1 MILLVP
7 IVVVGVARLAGRLP
21 LSPRYA
27 ARDAAR
33 HRTRTVPAVA
43 AVAATV
49 AGVVALG
56 IAVTSDEAENRG
68 TYRPRCRTGW
78 DRSRPTSDEDPVDW
92 TPLRRAAER
101 ELPDATLTEVRGVL
115 ENAASD
121 GTSFY
126 LNIGT
131 ADSDRLLESY
141 GGSWG
146 ASTLVGTES
155 ADLPIELSA
164 ERPGRP
170 PSGCSVRAGSWP
182 SPTAAS
188 PATRSR

>member
-1 MILLVP
+1 MILLAPV
-7 IVVVGVARLAGRLP
+7 VVVGVARLAGRMP

-56 IAVTSDEAENRG
+56 IGVTSNEAGNRG
-68 TYRPRCRTGW
+68 AYRPELPHGMGSVTAYV
-78 DRSRPTSDEDPVDW
+78 DEDPVPW
-92 TPLRRAAER
+92 TPLRRAVER
-101 ELPDATLTEVRGVL
+101 ELPDASLTEVRGVL
-115 ENAASD
+115 ENASVD

-146 ASTLVGTES
+146 AST
-155 ADLPIELSA
+155 
-164 ERPGRP
+164 
-170 PSGCSVRAGSWP
+170 
-182 SPTAAS
+182 
-188 PATRSR
+188 